1 MLGLAFC
8 GAFNKKNQTY
18 IEKAGIVWR
27 KSTRTIIV

>member
-18 IEKAGIVWR
+18 IEKAGIV
-27 KSTRTIIV
+27 